1 VWLFLYLLPTAHS
14 GEFFQPFQI
23 SKPQQEG
30 RVCKRK
36 RQRITGGI
44 PEARA
49 SPDELAEQYLGLVV
63 HIARNFQDRLPS
75 SVDFGDLVGAGN
87 LGLVEAARRFD
98 PAKGASFRTFA
109 KYRIR
114 GAITDS
120 LRRIDPI
127 SRCLRSRQKR
137 AERATTELMTNLGRH
152 PTEAETARRLHVSLR
167 RWRRLRWELSEAGC
181 PMNGDPMNGAEAPAD
196 ADQLPGT
203 WADPERLAGMAE
215 TRQILDRAMNTLP
228 LRYRQVLHLYD
239 FEEWTMKQIGIRL
252 GVDQSRVS
260 QIRSAALA
268 RLQVQL
274 APRFRKSA

>member
-1 VWLFLYLLPTAHS
+1 VALHYFSPTATS
-14 GEFFQPFQI
+14 GEFLPPFQI

-36 RQRITGGI
+36 RQSLVGDI
-44 PEARA
+44 PAARA
-49 SPDELAEQYLGLVV
+49 SPQELAERYLGLVIA
-63 HIARNFQDRLPS
+63 IARNFQHRLPP
-75 SVDFGDLVGAGN
+75 SVDFDDLVGAGN

-98 PAKGASFRTFA
+98 PARGTSFGAFA
-109 KYRIR
+109 RHRIR

-120 LRRIDPI
+120 LRQTDPVT
-127 SRCLRSRQKR
+127 RCLRSQQKR

-167 RWRRLRWELSEAGC
+167 RWRRLRWRLSEAGC
-181 PMNGDPMNGAEAPAD
+181 PVNVDPMNGAVAPAD
-196 ADQLPGT
+196 ADRLPGT
-203 WADPERLAGMAE
+203 WADPERLAEMAQ
-215 TRQILDRAMNTLP
+215 TREIVGRAMKTLP
-228 LRYRQVLHLYD
+228 PRYRHVLHLHD

-260 QIRSAALA
+260 QIRAAALA

-274 APRFRKSA
+274 APRFRKSE